1 MCPPKISCPNAWKC
15 EVGEVPL
22 DDSIMLYDTVD
33 LKTERLS
40 LGTQFYHIRPFKS
53 RVRLTEEKEVRFE
66 VKE

>member
-1 MCPPKISCPNAWKC
+1 M
-15 EVGEVPL
+15 GEVPL
-22 DDSIMLYDTVD
+22 DDSIMLCDTVD